1 MWRGRVS
8 LQKWYRQ
15 RRMGC
20 MEPGRADRSACVVVV
35 VAADTVADV
44 AAGTGM
50 TVVVDAKEEVPKQ
63 CFRMVAAEDHCSS
76 ASVGRLEEEEHRSQ
90 LPQH

>member
-8 LQKWYRQ
+8 LQKSYRQ

-35 VAADTVADV
+35 AADTVADV
-44 AAGTGM
+44 AVGM
-50 TVVVDAKEEVPKQ
+50 GMAALDDAKEEGPKQ

-76 ASVGRLEEEEHRSQ
+76 AIVGRLEEEEHRSQ